1 MMKVLSKVILVCAG
15 LVAIGSVHAQGD
27 AMQRSQN
34 RAMEQMREM
43 SGNAPAPK
51 AQPAKGLEMV
61 CQGGTPQST
70 RKIIYINCTDRAAFI
85 TALGT
90 AWNTLRKNQIGGS
103 LEDMCFQA
111 YDQAKNLHPSI
122 SLNGITGGF
131 LTRCNQG
138 LEYVK

>member
-1 MMKVLSKVILVCAG
+1 MKALSKLILVCAG
-15 LVAIGSVHAQGD
+15 TMAIGPVHAQGD

-51 AQPAKGLEMV
+51 APPAKGLEMV

-70 RKIIYINCTDRAAFI
+70 RKIVYVNCTDRVAFI
-85 TALGT
+85 NALGT

-103 LEDMCFQA
+103 LEDTCFQA

-131 LTRCNQG
+131 LLRCNQG